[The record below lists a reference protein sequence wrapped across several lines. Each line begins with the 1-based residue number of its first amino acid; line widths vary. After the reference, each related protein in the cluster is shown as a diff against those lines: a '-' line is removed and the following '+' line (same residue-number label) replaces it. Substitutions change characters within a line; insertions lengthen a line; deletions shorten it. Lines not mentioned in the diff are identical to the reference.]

1 MMNEGRKWT
10 QFYEVARRLGK
21 HRLAG
26 VGFIIILLVIIIS
39 IFAPWIAPYNPTRAN
54 LGQTLSAPSMKHLLG
69 TDLYGRDV
77 LSRIIYGARI
87 DIMIGIVLVVI
98 EAGIGILIG
107 LISGYYGGMID
118 AVLMRFTDM
127 VWAFPPMVLAL
138 GLVVALGA
146 GIMNV
151 IIAIAVVSWAQFA
164 RVTRS
169 EVQSVKEREFI
180 EAARA
185 IGENNFNI
193 IFRYVLPN
201 ILAPNLVLA
210 TLAMPGALLTASAM
224 SFLGFGVQPPTPEWG
239 AILADG
245 RGYLRVAPWIATFP
259 GLAILFTVLGFNFL
273 GDGLRDALDPKLRGI

>member
-1 MMNEGRKWT
+1 MRHEGRKRS

-21 HRLAG
+21 HKLAEAG
-26 VGFIIILLVIIIS
+26 LTIVLLVVIVG
-39 IFAPWIAPYNPTRAN
+39 IFAPWIAPYNPTQTD
-54 LGQTLSAPSMKHLLG
+54 LGQMLSAPSVKHLLG

-87 DIMIGIVLVVI
+87 DIMVGIVLVAI
-98 EAGIGILIG
+98 EAGVGILIG

-118 AVLMRFTDM
+118 EVLMRFTDM

-180 EAARA
+180 EGARA
-185 IGENNFNI
+185 IGEKNHNI

-245 RGYLRVAPWIATFP
+245 REYLRVAPWIATFP

-273 GDGLRDALDPKLRGI
+273 GDGVRDALDPKLREM